1 MRPDASESWTRQ
13 VTRRGIRLAV
23 AGMVVNI
30 LFAVAKLTAG
40 VVGHSYAL
48 VADAVE
54 SFADVF
60 GSIVVWGG
68 LHIAAKP
75 ADHEHPYGHGKAEPL
90 AGLFVAILIL
100 AAGAGVAFQAVR
112 ELLTPHHAPA
122 PFTLGVLIA
131 VVVAKETLH
140 RILKRAGG
148 EMGSSAVLAD
158 SWHHRSDAITSAAAA
173 VGIAVAVWGGP
184 DYAAADDWAALF
196 ASGVIILSGLRLA
209 RTPLSELMDE
219 QPTDLIRRVRETAAE
234 VPGVA
239 DVEKVFARKSGL
251 AYWVDMHLEV
261 DPEMSVREAHAIAH
275 EVKDAVRERV
285 PQVADVLIHVEPLGE
300 PAPARPR
307 PADQGPPGP

>member
-307 PADQGPPGP
+307 PADQGPSGP